1 LIKITIFIS
10 DGNCFHRKT
19 GAIATWGSMKPPG
32 NGLLFCLAMLLETL
46 QSHEYMTGRI
56 LMVKKISRFKKI
68 TQ

>member
-1 LIKITIFIS
+1 
-10 DGNCFHRKT
+10 
-19 GAIATWGSMKPPG
+19 MKPPG